1 MIAVKF
7 AFFQFLI
14 SITLLSLCRVA
25 AANFPSSIM
34 LKTATK
40 TAEMAT
46 KIEAPVPAWP
56 KTGNSHILISGGAGY
71 IGTHTI
77 VCLLEGTHTY
87 GVVLRRKLHWMPR

>member
-1 MIAVKF
+1 MIAVKV
-7 AFFQFLI
+7 AFFRFLI
-14 SITLLSLCRVA
+14 SIILLSLCRVA
-25 AANFPSSIM
+25 AANFPISIM

-46 KIEAPVPAWP
+46 KIDAPVPAWP

-77 VCLLEGTHTY
+77 VCLLEGTDTC
-87 GVVLRRKLHWMPR
+87 RAF

>member
-7 AFFQFLI
+7 AFFQFLF

-34 LKTATK
+34 LKSATK

-46 KIEAPVPAWP
+46 IIEAPVPAWP

-77 VCLLEGTHTY
+77 VCLLEGTHTCSP
-87 GVVLRRKLHWMPR
+87 L